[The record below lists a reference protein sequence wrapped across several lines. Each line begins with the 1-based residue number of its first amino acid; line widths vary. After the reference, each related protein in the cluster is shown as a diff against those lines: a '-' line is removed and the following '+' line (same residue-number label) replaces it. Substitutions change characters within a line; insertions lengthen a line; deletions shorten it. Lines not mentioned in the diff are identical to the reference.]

1 MASYADRLESN
12 LRSQIEV
19 LEHIYE
25 SDKKFLETF
34 DSTSSDLSQYDDYME
49 EQDTY
54 QDDLDKLDSE
64 YDEISRYIDSH
75 PDELTKL
82 PADRKKRIGDLI
94 REQDGKIQAVN
105 TVEVKTRKIAEEYF
119 GNRRR
124 DLAKSR
130 KAARVITDKYN
141 TAAVASSVDDSMLD
155 VTN

>member
-25 SDKKFLETF
+25 SDKRFLDAF
-34 DSTSSDLSQYDDYME
+34 DSASSDLSQYDDYME

-54 QDDLDKLDSE
+54 QDELDKLDSE
-64 YDEISRYIDSH
+64 YDEISKYIESH

-82 PADRKKRIGDLI
+82 TASFKQRIGALI
-94 REQDGKIQAVN
+94 KEQDGKIQAVN
-105 TVEVKTRKIAEEYF
+105 ATETKVRKITEDYF

-141 TAAVASSVDDSMLD
+141 TAAVASSVENSMLD